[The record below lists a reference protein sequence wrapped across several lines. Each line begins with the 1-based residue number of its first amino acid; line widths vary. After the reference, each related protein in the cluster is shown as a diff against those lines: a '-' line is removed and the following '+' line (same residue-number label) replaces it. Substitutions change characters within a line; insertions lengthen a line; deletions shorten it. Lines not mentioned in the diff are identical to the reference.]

1 MKRPPGWSAWFV
13 AIVGLE
19 VVSLA
24 TVFVPEARA
33 VATILAGALM
43 AVVAMRRPDIG
54 LAALFAELAI
64 GSKGALLKIPVGA
77 EVDGGT
83 SLRII
88 LVGTFL
94 VGWFVNFVRSKPTRK
109 SVRVMMDGR
118 TAWIAVFIMI
128 VWATIRGAWLKNGFL
143 VSDANAWGYLI
154 LLVPVLDVAS
164 RDGRRLLDAGR
175 DAFIAALAWL
185 PIKTLAGLYIWSHG
199 IKSLSQPLYLW
210 IRRTGVGEVTLIT
223 GNLFR
228 VFIQSQIYAV
238 AGLFGLLST
247 TEDVRRNRLLTWLL
261 VGSVVSLLVGLS
273 RSLWIGLGVGG
284 IALLFSVVIPAK
296 AGTQPRA
303 PDFEAGS
310 PPPPGRRRGFLTIL
324 SRGLLS
330 TLCAV
335 LLVGAVVAFPL
346 PFVEVGSL
354 ANLFGSRA
362 STGDAAAES
371 RWNLL
376 PILVEKIK
384 QAPILGSGFGAS
396 VTYKTKDPRIVA
408 QRPDGMYTTYA
419 FEWGWLEFWIK
430 FGILGIPVMLWLLV
444 SIGLRFRRTAQPQWV
459 HHAGIATLIA
469 LGALHVFTP
478 YLNHP
483 LGFGMLLAME
493 AMIEGTRRA

>member
-1 MKRPPGWSAWFV
+1 MKRPTGWSAWFLV
-13 AIVGLE
+13 IVGLE
-19 VVSLA
+19 IVSLA

-33 VATILAGALM
+33 AATIVAGAIMTL
-43 AVVAMRRPDIG
+43 VAMRRPDIG

-77 EVDGGT
+77 EIDGGT

-94 VGWFVNFVRSKPTRK
+94 VGWFVNFVRSKPTWKR
-109 SVRVMMDGR
+109 VRTMLDGR
-118 TAWIAVFIMI
+118 TAWIAVFVMI

-143 VSDANAWGYLI
+143 ISDANAWGYLV
-154 LLVPVLDVAS
+154 LLVPVLDVAG
-164 RDGRRLLDAGR
+164 RDGQRLIGGGR
-175 DAFIAALAWL
+175 DAFVAALAWL
-185 PIKTLAGLYIWSHG
+185 PIKTLAGLYVWSHG

-210 IRRTGVGEVTLIT
+210 FRRTGVGEVTLIT

-228 VFIQSQIYAV
+228 VFIQSQIYAL

-261 VGSVVSLLVGLS
+261 VGSVISLLVGLS
-273 RSLWIGLGVGG
+273 RSLWIGLSVGG
-284 IALLFSVVIPAK
+284 LTLLGLSFTTKRSALIVK
-296 AGTQPRA
+296 
-303 PDFEAGS
+303 
-310 PPPPGRRRGFLTIL
+310 RGIV
-324 SRGLLS
+324 S

-346 PFVEVGSL
+346 PAVEVGSL
-354 ANLFGSRA
+354 STLFGSRA

-384 QAPILGSGFGAS
+384 QAPLLGSGFGAS
-396 VTYKTKDPRIVA
+396 VTYKTKDPRILA

-444 SIGLRFRRTAQPQWV
+444 SIGLRFRRTEQPQWV
-459 HHAGIATLIA
+459 RHAGVATLVA

-493 AMIEGTRRA
+493 AMIEGTKRLPRA